1 MIKKVVF
8 SFTFL
13 LAALLLTQCNDVEK
27 EKAPSYT
34 IAQEQI
40 EVWDVAIAQVL
51 ELADAMPDELLNYR
65 PHDSMRSF
73 AEQLIH
79 IGQSSEIITNLF
91 LKDIPRPENV
101 PAINA
106 EEMTK
111 ADIKSYIKEKLEIAR
126 ATMASMSNKQLLE
139 EEVTSFSGN
148 KMTRLEGM
156 QFVHDHLTN
165 HKAKANLYMRLAGQ
179 IPPKYKYY

>member
-1 MIKKVVF
+1 MNYAK
-8 SFTFL
+8 S
-13 LAALLLTQCNDVEK
+13 LLLLLSLSLLFTQCK
-27 EKAPSYT
+27 EQQEQKAPSYT

-40 EVWDVAIAQVL
+40 EVWDVAIEQVL
-51 ELADAMPDELLNYR
+51 ELADAMPDELMNFR

-91 LKDIPRPENV
+91 LKDIPRPDNV
-101 PAINA
+101 PVINA
-106 EEMTK
+106 ANMTK

-126 ATMASMSNKQLLE
+126 ATMASMSNKELLN
-139 EEVTSFSGN
+139 EEVTSFAGN